1 MKETI
6 IFYVLI
12 LSNSNLN
19 YNYPV
24 RNLYYRAAVRPEI
37 SIFYLLSSIFFRLSS
52 IVYLL
57 KLIAFPEL

>member
-19 YNYPV
+19 YNYPIES
-24 RNLYYRAAVRPEI
+24 LYGKRTEGCPEV
-37 SIFYLLSSIFFRLSS
+37 SIFFRLSS
-52 IVYLL
+52 FVYLL

>member
-19 YNYPV
+19 YNYPIES
-24 RNLYYRAAVRPEI
+24 LYGKRTEGYPEV
-37 SIFYLLSSIFFRLSS
+37 SIFYLLSSKTHC
-52 IVYLL
+52 V
-57 KLIAFPEL
+57 P

>member
-19 YNYPV
+19 YNYPIES
-24 RNLYYRAAVRPEI
+24 LYGKRTEGCPEV
-37 SIFYLLSSIFFRLSS
+37 SIFFRLSS

-57 KLIAFPEL
+57 SSIV

>member
-12 LSNSNLN
+12 LSNPNLN
-19 YNYPV
+19 YNYPIES
-24 RNLYYRAAVRPEI
+24 LYGKRTEGCPEV
-37 SIFYLLSSIFFRLSS
+37 SIF
-52 IVYLL
+52 YLL

>member
-19 YNYPV
+19 YNYPIES
-24 RNLYYRAAVRPEI
+24 LYGKKRKAVRKFP
-37 SIFYLLSSIFFRLSS
+37 SSFVYLLSSIF
-52 IVYLL
+52 YLL

>member
-19 YNYPV
+19 YNYPIES
-24 RNLYYRAAVRPEI
+24 LYGKRTEGYPEV
-37 SIFYLLSSIFFRLSS
+37 SIFFLLSSIFYR
-52 IVYLL
+52 L

>member
-19 YNYPV
+19 YNYPIES
-24 RNLYYRAAVRPEI
+24 LYGKRTEGCPEV
-37 SIFYLLSSIFFRLSS
+37 SIFYLLSSKTHC
-52 IVYLL
+52 V
-57 KLIAFPEL
+57 P